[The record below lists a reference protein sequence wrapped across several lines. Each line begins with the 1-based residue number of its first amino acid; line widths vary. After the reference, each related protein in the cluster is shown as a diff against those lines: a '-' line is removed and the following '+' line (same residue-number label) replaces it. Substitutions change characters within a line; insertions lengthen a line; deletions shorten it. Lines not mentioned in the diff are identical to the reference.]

1 MKKIFTDFDGTKYY
15 QNFRGDIV
23 DENGNLLTLEVESN
37 VRKILEQRNKRNRAQ
52 RAKNQAMKDLGLV
65 RVRGA
70 LGGTYWE

>member
-1 MKKIFTDFDGTKYY
+1 MKYHLPTCAAHHITFGGRCLNCGYDPAKIGQEKA
-15 QNFRGDIV
+15 
-23 DENGNLLTLEVESN
+23 
-37 VRKILEQRNKRNRAQ
+37 KRNRAQ